1 MTKKIIL
8 SLSAFFLGIVA
19 AFLVERYL
27 RISIQTIFVW
37 STSHKIHFVGKD
49 FYFYLNEL
57 YYISF
62 GVVFVI
68 LVLENYSIQFKQA
81 LLNISVTLLLF
92 GLLLIA
98 VSALDAH
105 LKIAECTACKQGIR
119 NLHWNDINYGIIIS
133 TCLLIAIIP
142 NGVVLV
148 RKK

>member
-57 YYISF
+57 YYI
-62 GVVFVI
+62 
-68 LVLENYSIQFKQA
+68 
-81 LLNISVTLLLF
+81 
-92 GLLLIA
+92 
-98 VSALDAH
+98 
-105 LKIAECTACKQGIR
+105 
-119 NLHWNDINYGIIIS
+119 
-133 TCLLIAIIP
+133 
-142 NGVVLV
+142 
-148 RKK
+148 